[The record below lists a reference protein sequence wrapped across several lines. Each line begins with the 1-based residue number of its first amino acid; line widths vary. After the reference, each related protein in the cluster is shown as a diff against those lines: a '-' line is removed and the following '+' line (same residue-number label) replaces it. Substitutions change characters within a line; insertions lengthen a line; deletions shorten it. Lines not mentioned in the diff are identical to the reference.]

1 MDLSVISVV
10 LVSSRRTR
18 GLVSRNLI
26 MKGVLQLVIV
36 VINLFCGDLS
46 NLNPAHF
53 LIQKTGREGSL
64 TD

>member
-18 GLVSRNLI
+18 GFVSRNLI

-36 VINLFCGDLS
+36 VINLFCGDLA

-53 LIQKTGREGSL
+53 LIQKTGEKAS
-64 TD
+64 

>member
-36 VINLFCGDLS
+36 VINLYRGDLA
-46 NLNPAHF
+46 NLNSAPF
-53 LIQKTGREGSL
+53 LIQKTGEKAS
-64 TD
+64 